1 MRVRIRYFGLLRSEF
16 QQNLEEADLSEG
28 AKLRDLFSYLGDRH
42 GEEFVI
48 NVFNSAEKGIRED
61 ILVNLN
67 DVPVRLMKG
76 LDTELSEGD
85 QIDILALFLGGG

>member
-1 MRVRIRYFGLLRSEF
+1 MRVRIRYFGLLRSRF
-16 QQNLEEADLSEG
+16 QQNPEEADLSEE
-28 AKLRDLFSYLGDRH
+28 AKLRDLLSYLGDRH

-48 NVFNSAEKGIRED
+48 NIFNPAEKRIRED
-61 ILVNLN
+61 ILMNLN
-67 DVPVRLMKG
+67 DVPVRLLKG

>member
-1 MRVRIRYFGLLRSEF
+1 MRVRIKYFGLLRSRF
-16 QQNLEEADLSEG
+16 QRDPEEVDLSEG
-28 AKLRDLFSYLGDRH
+28 AKLRDLFSHLGDRH
-42 GEEFVI
+42 GEEFVTNI
-48 NVFNSAEKGIRED
+48 FNPVEKEIRED